1 MKRKRIIAALLTG
14 IMLCSSIPMNIQA
27 SDLDAVFDD
36 GGAAAEGN
44 TPDTEGNISATE
56 DEINTDGTDVN
67 NSNMDDISDENMET
81 PDVFTDEM
89 DSATV
94 QMKNLR
100 ILLMQSLK
108 KLFPR
113 KLRMRY
119 TMPFGMG
126 IIIKYTTLQ

>member
-81 PDVFTDEM
+81 PDVFTDENGFGDGTDEEFT
-89 DSATV
+89 DSVDAESEEA
-94 QMKNLR
+94 L
-100 ILLMQSLK
+100 SAEA
-108 KLFPR
+108 
-113 KLRMRY
+113 RMRY